1 MAQKHTI
8 CPCGSEIALSE
19 CCGPL
24 LAGEQHAA
32 SAEQLMRSRYSA
44 YVLNN
49 DEYLANTWHP
59 SMRSLDIS
67 DDDQQKPV
75 WQGLEIVKTV
85 AGESDDTEGTV
96 EFIARF
102 RVDNQAGRLHEKSQF
117 IKEEGRW
124 YYLDGEPQQAPPPKT
139 ITKKEKIGR
148 NEPCPCGSGKKYK
161 RCCL

>member
-1 MAQKHTI
+1 MAQKHKI
-8 CPCGSEIALSE
+8 CPCGSGIALSE

-24 LAGEQHAA
+24 LVGDKHAA

-49 DEYLANTWHP
+49 DKYLASTWHP
-59 SMRSLDIS
+59 SMRSPDIS
-67 DDDQQKPV
+67 DDDQQKPD
-75 WQGLEIVKTV
+75 WLGLEIVNTV
-85 AGESDDTEGTV
+85 AGKPDDTEGTV

-102 RVDNQAGRLHEKSQF
+102 KIDNQAGRLHEKSQF

-124 YYLDGEPQQAPPPKT
+124 YYLDGESQEAPPPKT
-139 ITKKEKIGR
+139 VTKKEKIGR

>member
-1 MAQKHTI
+1 MTQIHTT
-8 CPCGSEIALSE
+8 CPCGSGKALSE

-24 LAGEQHAA
+24 LASEQNADT
-32 SAEQLMRSRYSA
+32 AEQLMRSRYSA

-49 DEYLANTWHP
+49 DKYLASTWHP
-59 SMRSLDIS
+59 SMRSS
-67 DDDQQKPV
+67 DVDQNDQQKPD
-75 WQGLEIVKTV
+75 WQGLEILKTV
-85 AGESDDTEGTV
+85 AGEPDDTEGTV

-102 RVDNQAGRLHEKSQF
+102 KVNNRIGKLHERSRF

-124 YYLDGEPQQAPPPKT
+124 FYLDGEEQEATPPKT
-139 ITKKEKIGR
+139 IIRKEKIGR

>member
-1 MAQKHTI
+1 MTQKNTI
-8 CPCGSEIALSE
+8 CPCGSAIALTE

-24 LAGEQHAA
+24 LVGEQNAA
-32 SAEQLMRSRYSA
+32 TAEQLMRSRYSA
-44 YVLNN
+44 YVLSN
-49 DEYLANTWHP
+49 DKYLTNTTHP
-59 SMRSLDIS
+59 SRRPQDIGQ
-67 DDDQQKPV
+67 DEQQKPD

-85 AGESDDTEGTV
+85 AGKAGDSEGTV

-102 RVDNQAGRLHEKSQF
+102 KVNNRAGKLQEKSRF

-124 YYLDGEPQQAPPPKT
+124 YYFDGDVQEAPPPKT
-139 ITKKEKIGR
+139 ITGKEKIGR